1 MFPEEHA
8 RSVTSDVR
16 KDRTAD
22 KGQYAPRPIFRCKH
36 QHHERT
42 HDKQVPER
50 KDSRACVPNE
60 TVSTAGVCGRARCNA
75 SFDDC
80 DGVAANGCEARI
92 DSAAHCGRC
101 GNACTASMLCTA
113 GACAPSCTGGT
124 TLCGESCVD
133 TRTSATDCGRC
144 GNACP
149 SAPNASPSCAASAC
163 DIVTPAA
170 NPGGEIVLE
179 CDRDKGEIYIR
190 PVGDSAKPVNLFISS
205 AQATYTLV
213 LRRSDTPAD
222 TIVIRDKSLRFGPS
236 GTGTPSNPQG
246 MTGPSG
252 PSGPSAN
259 HIRTMK
265 AMLVAMA
272 SDRVPPD
279 IRVDEVNRPMQLWA
293 EARFALMRRYEGRG
307 LLGEKYLLQNV
318 SQTVMV
324 VAEQEFDRP
333 DSKAGGQV
341 VGVAVENHNLRPG
354 ESTNVFVIRRGGER

>member
-1 MFPEEHA
+1 MRPSNNIVRRAWQPSASTLILCAALSQPAHA
-8 RSVTSDVR
+8 L
-16 KDRTAD
+16 
-22 KGQYAPRPIFRCKH
+22 
-36 QHHERT
+36 
-42 HDKQVPER
+42 QVL
-50 KDSRACVPNE
+50 D
-60 TVSTAGVCGRARCNA
+60 AR
-75 SFDDC
+75 
-80 DGVAANGCEARI
+80 DGVAIEAILSIKEPTRI
-92 DSAAHCGRC
+92 RIEGAPITDVFGNIHSSSCGA
-101 GNACTASMLCTA
+101 GNAAATPA
-113 GACAPSCTGGT
+113 G
-124 TLCGESCVD
+124 
-133 TRTSATDCGRC
+133 
-144 GNACP
+144 
-149 SAPNASPSCAASAC
+149 
-163 DIVTPAA
+163 IVTPAA

-222 TIVIRDKSLRFGPS
+222 TIVIRDKSLRPAAA
-236 GTGTPSNPQG
+236 GTGVPQSLQG

-259 HIRTMK
+259 HIRAMK

>member
-1 MFPEEHA
+1 MRPSNNIARRAWQPSASTLILCAALSQPAHA
-8 RSVTSDVR
+8 L
-16 KDRTAD
+16 
-22 KGQYAPRPIFRCKH
+22 
-36 QHHERT
+36 
-42 HDKQVPER
+42 QVL
-50 KDSRACVPNE
+50 D
-60 TVSTAGVCGRARCNA
+60 AR
-75 SFDDC
+75 
-80 DGVAANGCEARI
+80 DGVAIEAILSIKEPTRI
-92 DSAAHCGRC
+92 RIEGAPITDVFGNIYSSNCGA
-101 GNACTASMLCTA
+101 GTASTSPA
-113 GACAPSCTGGT
+113 G
-124 TLCGESCVD
+124 
-133 TRTSATDCGRC
+133 
-144 GNACP
+144 
-149 SAPNASPSCAASAC
+149 
-163 DIVTPAA
+163 IVTPAA

-205 AQATYTLV
+205 APATYTLV

-222 TIVIRDKSLRFGPS
+222 TIVIRDRSLRPAAA
-236 GTGTPSNPQG
+236 GTGVPQNPQG

-259 HIRTMK
+259 HIRAMK